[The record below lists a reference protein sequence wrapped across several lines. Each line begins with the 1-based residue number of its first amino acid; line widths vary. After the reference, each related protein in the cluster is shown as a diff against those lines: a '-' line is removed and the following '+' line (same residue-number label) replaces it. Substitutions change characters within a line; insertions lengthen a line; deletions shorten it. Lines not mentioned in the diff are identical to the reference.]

1 MGKANKVVVVGM
13 KGVGKTTL
21 LEQLIYGNFEN
32 QVNTLTYLNKNVFGL
47 PNGGDR
53 LGVTTII

>member
-32 QVNTLTYLNKNVFGL
+32 QVNKLLTYLN
-47 PNGGDR
+47 
-53 LGVTTII
+53 